1 MAKLNLITDEVLD
14 LAIVQGE
21 TYEKLIL
28 RIEGNY
34 TLATF
39 KAEIRN
45 IPLESNGTLL
55 ASFSFQ
61 QIAYDAVEDKTTVI
75 PVLSAVQT
83 ANIPFTRFDG
93 VGEPTRRNCWVWDM
107 EAVFPDRVIKV
118 IQLSLVQV
126 TAEATD

>member
-1 MAKLNLITDEVLD
+1 MSKLDLITNETID
-14 LAIVQGE
+14 LAIVQGA

-28 RIEGNY
+28 RIEGDY

-45 IPLESNGTLL
+45 NILESGGDLL

-61 QIAYDAVEDKTTVI
+61 QIAYDATEDKTTVV
-75 PVLSAVQT
+75 PVLSATQT
-83 ANIPFTRFDG
+83 ADIPFTRFDG
-93 VGEPTRRNCWVWDM
+93 VGEPSRRNCWVWDM
-107 EAVFPDRVIKV
+107 EAVFFDRVIKV